1 MESSPQHQLIAA
13 AAAGDQ
19 AALTAL
25 LTETYATLR
34 GYLARRIP
42 ADLQATIAAE
52 DLVQETHVEVFRRI
66 GDFRPD
72 GDAALLRWVQT
83 IAANRLRNAIRNRR
97 AAKRGGRRV
106 QVRQPG
112 LSESI
117 TVLLN
122 VIAVCE
128 DTPSQAAARDEIA
141 PAVADAIAVLLPDQR
156 QAVTLVY
163 LDGLSV
169 AEAAKKMNRTERAV
183 HNLCY
188 KARRHLREALGSRS
202 DYLT

>member
-1 MESSPQHQLIAA
+1 MDSNQDEQLTRA

-19 AALTAL
+19 AALTVL
-25 LTETYATLR
+25 LTDTYATLR

-42 ADLQATIAAE
+42 KDLQATIDAE

-66 GDFRPD
+66 GAFRPD
-72 GDAALLRWVQT
+72 GDCALLRWIQT
-83 IAANRLRNAIRNRR
+83 IGANRLRNAIRHRR
-97 AAKRGGRRV
+97 AAKRGGGRV
-106 QVRQPG
+106 QIQRAG

-117 TVLLN
+117 TILLN
-122 VIAVCE
+122 VIAVSDE
-128 DTPSQAAARDEIA
+128 TPSRIAARDEIA
-141 PAVADAIAVLLPDQR
+141 PAVAAAIEILAPDHREAVQ
-156 QAVTLVY
+156 LVY

-169 AEAAKKMNRTERAV
+169 GEAAKKMNRTERAV

-188 KARRHLREALGSRS
+188 KARSHLRDVLGSRS